1 MVIIYVI
8 LNTLRKIER
17 HSDYTRK
24 RELPKMRGICSDTSL
39 MTLTVSYYIPVLQL
53 TPTHPNSVCFTG
65 GFLWPRRPGDKEE
78 GGRRVLSSRAPSRLG
93 VDSVSVEREEEERG
107 EGGQGDSDLS
117 RWFSVLLSRE
127 RSAPVLWK

>member
-1 MVIIYVI
+1 MTHAS
-8 LNTLRKIER
+8 N
-17 HSDYTRK
+17 HS
-24 RELPKMRGICSDTSL
+24 I
-39 MTLTVSYYIPVLQL
+39 TVSYIYTSVAVKA
-53 TPTHPNSVCFTG
+53 TDPNSVCFTG

-93 VDSVSVEREEEERG
+93 VDSVSVEREEEETG

-127 RSAPVLWK
+127 RSAPVLWKYENGRGRESL